1 MFSKLLVANRGE
13 IAARIV
19 RTCADLGV
27 TSVAIHS
34 DADAGALHVRLADES
49 VHLDGTSADQT
60 YLNIDR
66 IIAAAKETGAEA
78 IHPGYGFLAENA
90 RFAAA
95 VTDAGLVFIGPPA
108 SAIESMGEKVAAR
121 KVAQSASVPGV
132 PGTVE
137 FVQGVSEVVAFGAEH
152 GYPIAIKA
160 AYGGGGR
167 GMRILHSEEEAAQGL
182 ESAARE
188 AASAFGHPEVYLERF
203 LSQSRHV
210 EVQVFADQHGHTV
223 YLGDRDCSIQ
233 RRNQKV
239 VEEAPAPGLSDDL
252 RREMG
257 EAAVRLAEAVDY
269 VGAGTVEYLV
279 EGDKF
284 YFLEM
289 NTRIQ
294 VEHPV
299 TEATLGMDL
308 IAEQIRVAAGEPLS
322 VTESGPAPRGHAIEC
337 RINAE
342 NIAGGLFI
350 PSPGPVETLEIP
362 ERPGVRFDG
371 GYVAGD
377 VIPSAYDSMIGKL
390 IVWGPDRPTAIRRMV
405 ATLDDVRISGVPTS
419 VDAGKLVVGH
429 EDFANVDFHTR
440 WLETSVTF
448 PEAEPVQP
456 GEDEEDDSRS
466 VVWVAGRRYV
476 IPFHGERP
484 VVAIPPESADGPRK
498 RPRGSSRRGPGRRG
512 GAGDSSIVS
521 PMVGTVL
528 SVKVSAGQQV
538 QSGDVLFVVEAMKM
552 ENPVRS
558 PRDGEIAEVLVAE
571 GDNVESGKTLANLK
585 PDEAGS

>member
-429 EDFANVDFHTR
+429 EDFANADFHTR

-521 PMVGTVL
+521 PMVGIVL